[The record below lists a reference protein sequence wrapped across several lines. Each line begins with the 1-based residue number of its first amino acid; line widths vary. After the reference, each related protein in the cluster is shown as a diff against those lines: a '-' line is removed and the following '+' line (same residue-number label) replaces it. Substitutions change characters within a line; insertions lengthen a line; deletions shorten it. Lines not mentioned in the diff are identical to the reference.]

1 LNDNIAF
8 EEDTAPLRVREE
20 LRTYYRAN
28 LFGIEAEI
36 RLTRQEDFW
45 VFSWPRYYS
54 ANIKFQ
60 GEFLMRNE
68 DDDLV
73 YKEIVKDNDFESYID
88 FSVGF
93 SGYIDDA
100 EKLSTSI
107 FLS

>member
-8 EEDTAPLRVREE
+8 EEDMAPLRVREE

-28 LFGIEAEI
+28 LFGIGAEI

-45 VFSWPRYYS
+45 VFFWPRYYGG
-54 ANIKFQ
+54 NVKFQ
-60 GEFLMRNE
+60 GKFLMRNE

-73 YKEIVKDNDFESYID
+73 YKEIVKGNNFESYID

-100 EKLSTSI
+100 EKLYASI